1 MIRSIPS
8 RRIPPTPFG
17 AGGRGPAPVACSAA
31 LLWFLVL
38 LAGCQPQVII
48 PEQPTAQ
55 EQYDFACQLFKEY
68 SGLLMKRGQ
77 RREYAD
83 RAEAAFQMVIDRFPQ
98 EKQLVGRSELFIGM
112 IWKQRGKER
121 KALGIMEDLLE
132 KHPSDDDIQIRA
144 LYEIGLLLDDLG
156 KHRQAKDYYDKVV
169 KRFGQSQ
176 KPEYRAIVT
185 ECRSRYQRVWSGG
198 R

>member
-1 MIRSIPS
+1 
-8 RRIPPTPFG
+8 
-17 AGGRGPAPVACSAA
+17 
-31 LLWFLVL
+31 VL
-38 LAGCQPQVII
+38 LAGCHPQVVI

>member
-1 MIRSIPS
+1 MFPSVCS
-8 RRIPPTPFG
+8 RRISLPRFG
-17 AGGRGPAPVACSAA
+17 AAGRGPALALRSAA
-31 LLWFLVL
+31 ILWLLALM
-38 LAGCQPQVII
+38 AGCQTEVVI

-55 EQYDFACQLFKEY
+55 EQYDFALQQFTEY
-68 SGLLMKRGQ
+68 SGLLMRSSQ
-77 RREYAD
+77 REEYAR
-83 RAEAAFQMVIDRFPQ
+83 RAETAFQMVIDRFPQ
-98 EKQLVGRSELFIGM
+98 EKHLVARSELFIGM